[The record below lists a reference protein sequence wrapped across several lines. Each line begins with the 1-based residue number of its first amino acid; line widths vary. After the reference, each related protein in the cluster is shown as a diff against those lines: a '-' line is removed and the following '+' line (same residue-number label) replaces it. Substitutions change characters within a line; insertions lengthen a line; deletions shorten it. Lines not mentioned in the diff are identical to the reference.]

1 MFKYLWS
8 AAYIFAVVSA
18 NFTAKL
24 LFPMP
29 DWSPIELSVGTFLFG
44 VVFSLRDRVHCNG
57 YRWAWGT
64 VIVAALTNLILSWFG
79 AIPVSI
85 VIASFLAILISEG
98 IDTEIFQRS
107 RLSWLGKVY
116 ASNAVSVPVDSV
128 LFVSIAFLVPGIM
141 PIDTGLRLMLGQTLT
156 KYAIA
161 AVTGL
166 GLVKTLRGARN
177 A

>member
-1 MFKYLWS
+1 MKYVWS
-8 AAYIFAVVSA
+8 ASYIAAVVSA
-18 NFTAKL
+18 NFTAKF

-44 VVFSLRDRVHCNG
+44 VVFSLRDRVHCHG

-64 VIVAALTNLILSWFG
+64 VIAAALTNLLLSAAG
-79 AIPVSI
+79 AIPISI

-116 ASNAVSVPVDSV
+116 ASNAVSVPVDSI
-128 LFVSIAFLVPGIM
+128 LFVTIAFLIPGIM
-141 PIDTGLRLMLGQTLT
+141 PIETGLKLMLGQTLT

-166 GLVKTLRGARN
+166 GLLSTVRN
-177 A
+177 ARHG